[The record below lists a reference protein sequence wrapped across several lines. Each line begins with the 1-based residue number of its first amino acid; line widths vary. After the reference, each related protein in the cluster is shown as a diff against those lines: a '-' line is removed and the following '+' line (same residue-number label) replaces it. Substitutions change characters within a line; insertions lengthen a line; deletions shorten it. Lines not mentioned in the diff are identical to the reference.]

1 MKSKTQVLVAAP
13 DPSAD
18 VSLGRRL
25 SAIAAHRAE
34 EILAE
39 IGPTLRHVRMF
50 ILMLTISIPLFMAGL
65 VVVLWH
71 LAH

>member
-1 MKSKTQVLVAAP
+1 MKAKTQVLPAAP
-13 DPSAD
+13 DTSAG
-18 VSLGRRL
+18 VSLGERL
-25 SAIAAHRAE
+25 RVVAAQRAE

-39 IGPTLRHVRMF
+39 IAPTLRHVRMF

-65 VVVLWH
+65 VAVLWH